1 MPHLTNHRPTWA
13 EVSLSVLTDNYLILK
28 RHLARTGQAETPLM
42 AVVKANAYG
51 HGAVECARALEA
63 VGADWFG
70 VALVEEAV
78 ELRQAGIKQPVFCL
92 GGFWRTQGELIL
104 EHDLTPALFR
114 MDLAEELNE
123 RAKAAGRIVKFHL
136 KVDTGM
142 GRLGVQVSEL
152 AEFARMLLT
161 FEHIRLDGVMTH
173 FADAD
178 SAESIHTEQQI
189 RRFESAVSVLREI
202 GFQPNWFHLANSAGL
217 HAYPQAHG
225 NLARAGA
232 AMYGLTRDVLSPRMS
247 PLPLKPVMS
256 LHSRIVLLKTVPH
269 GTPLGYGSAFTT
281 TRESK
286 IATLPIGYA
295 DGYRRGLSNAGR
307 VIVRNQFAPVVGR
320 VSMDL
325 TMIDVTDVPEV
336 QLGDQVLLMGEQ
348 HGLSISAEDLAE
360 QIGTISY
367 EIVTGISSRVPRH
380 YREVSVGS

>member
-1 MPHLTNHRPTWA
+1 MPQPTNHRPTWA
-13 EVSLSVLTDNYLILK
+13 EISLSALTENYLTLK
-28 RHLARTGQAETPLM
+28 RHLAVTGKPGTPLM

-51 HGAVECARALEA
+51 HGAVECASALES

-70 VALVEEAV
+70 VALVEEGV
-78 ELRQAGIKQPVFCL
+78 ELRQTGITQPVFCL

-104 EHDLTPALFR
+104 EHDLIPALFR

-123 RAKAAGRIVKFHL
+123 RAKAAGRIVSFHL

-142 GRLGVQVSEL
+142 GRLGVPLQEL
-152 AEFARMLLT
+152 TEFARGLLA
-161 FEHIRLDGVMTH
+161 FDHIKLDGVMTH

-178 SAESIHTEQQI
+178 SAESDFTKRQI
-189 RRFESAVSVLREI
+189 RLFDEAVFVLREL

-232 AMYGLTRDVLSPRMS
+232 AMYGLTRDVLSPRQEA
-247 PLPLKPVMS
+247 LPLRAVMS
-256 LHSRIVLLKTVPH
+256 LKSRIVLLKTVPA
-269 GTPLGYGSAFTT
+269 GTSLGYGSTFTT
-281 TRESK
+281 ERESR

-295 DGYRRGLSNAGR
+295 DGYSRALSNSGQ
-307 VIVRNQFAPVVGR
+307 VIVRGQFVPVVGR

-325 TMIDVTDVPEV
+325 TIIDVTDVPEV
-336 QLGDQVLLMGEQ
+336 QLGDEAVLIGEQ
-348 HGLSISAEDLAE
+348 GGLKISAEDLAE

-367 EIVTGISSRVPRH
+367 EVVTGVSARVPRIH
-380 YREVSVGS
+380 LSS